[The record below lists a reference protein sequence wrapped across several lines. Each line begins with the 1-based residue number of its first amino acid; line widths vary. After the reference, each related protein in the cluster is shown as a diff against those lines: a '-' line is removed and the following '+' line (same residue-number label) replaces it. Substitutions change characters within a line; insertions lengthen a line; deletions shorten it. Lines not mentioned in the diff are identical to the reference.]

1 MATSFFQACSSCEIM
16 LEQES
21 VVKKERERKR
31 SRLQKLKNEQDN
43 YKMFLQKDRLRKK
56 LAYDAKNKK
65 VRKTLLYCRWI
76 IDLREWAHTWCTCP

>member
-1 MATSFFQACSSCEIM
+1 MEKPAAQRQKEYLTRLKAKNNDDY
-16 LEQES
+16 L
-21 VVKKERERKR
+21 KKERETKR

-65 VRKTLLYCRWI
+65 V
-76 IDLREWAHTWCTCP
+76 

>member
-1 MATSFFQACSSCEIM
+1 MEKPAAQRQKEYLARLKAENNDDY
-16 LEQES
+16 L
-21 VVKKERERKR
+21 KKERETKR

-65 VRKTLLYCRWI
+65 V
-76 IDLREWAHTWCTCP
+76 